1 MKEII
6 INREELN
13 QKLIEKEQERQEK
26 EMKVQQNEKQKI
38 YILELIQ
45 KKQET
50 SEDEIKQLN
59 KASNDYQEEYK
70 QNCLQ
75 VTQYENDIKTL
86 NQEIE
91 QEKSTVKGN
100 R

>member
-1 MKEII
+1 MD
-6 INREELN
+6 

-26 EMKVQQNEKQKI
+26 EMKIQQNEKQKI

>member
-1 MKEII
+1 M
-6 INREELN
+6 
-13 QKLIEKEQERQEK
+13 IEKEQERQEK

>member
-1 MKEII
+1 
-6 INREELN
+6 
-13 QKLIEKEQERQEK
+13 
-26 EMKVQQNEKQKI
+26 MKVQQNEKQKI

>member
-1 MKEII
+1 MDQI
-6 INREELN
+6 
-13 QKLIEKEQERQEK
+13 LIEKEQERQEK
-26 EMKVQQNEKQKI
+26 EMKIQQNEKQKI

>member
-1 MKEII
+1 MD
-6 INREELN
+6 

>member
-6 INREELN
+6 INREELK

>member
-1 MKEII
+1 MKI
-6 INREELN
+6 
-13 QKLIEKEQERQEK
+13 
-26 EMKVQQNEKQKI
+26 QQNEKQKI

>member
-1 MKEII
+1 M
-6 INREELN
+6 
-13 QKLIEKEQERQEK
+13 IEKEQERQEK
-26 EMKVQQNEKQKI
+26 EMKIQQNEKQKI